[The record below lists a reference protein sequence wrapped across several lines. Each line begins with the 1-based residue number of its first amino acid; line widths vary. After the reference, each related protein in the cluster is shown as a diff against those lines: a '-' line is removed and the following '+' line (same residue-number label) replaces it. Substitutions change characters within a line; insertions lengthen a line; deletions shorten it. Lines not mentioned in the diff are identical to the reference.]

1 MLLPSLL
8 IVQVDEQLEAAPA
21 NVFMLHMSRPN
32 CSDDFGES
40 AARGFLRRVGRFL
53 LLRTTSPL
61 ITSISAPP
69 SPPGFAV
76 TGHIDGQKNS
86 RIFVSEVLPDGL
98 AFAAGLR
105 PGDEI
110 LVLNGRCVSHLN
122 LALTQTL
129 FAEQT
134 LHLSLRR
141 DGAPPPPAAAAAATS
156 LAPPPPPS
164 SSPLNLQ
171 QEVRSKHHRAKSS
184 SGASFF

>member
-1 MLLPSLL
+1 M
-8 IVQVDEQLEAAPA
+8 QVDEQLEVVPA

-40 AARGFLRRVGRFL
+40 AARGFLRRVGRFCSSG
-53 LLRTTSPL
+53 RPHPS
-61 ITSISAPP
+61 SPP
-69 SPPGFAV
+69 SPPLPPGFAV

-86 RIFVSEVLPDGL
+86 RIFVSDVLPDGL
-98 AFAAGLR
+98 AFAEGLR

-122 LALTQTL
+122 LTLTQTL

-141 DGAPPPPAAAAAATS
+141 DGAPPPPAATVTTY
-156 LAPPPPPS
+156 LAPPPPPP
-164 SSPLNLQ
+164 PLNLQ

-184 SGASFF
+184 SGAFFNSCFV